1 MNDDPVLVEL
11 EETGRKIWEKGGG
24 TVDGVA
30 DYCHTTA
37 QQALEE
43 YGLLGGRW
51 RGVGREPAEPDGAEG
66 KAHAEGELLGCGAM
80 VVCEGEAP
88 TYQTVE
94 RSNDQTIKR
103 SNGDS
108 DLARTGGKGER

>member
-24 TVDGVA
+24 TVDGVF
-30 DYCHTTA
+30 DYCHRTA
-37 QQALEE
+37 QQALAE
-43 YGLLGGRW
+43 YAVYGNRW
-51 RGVGREPAEPDGAEG
+51 RGVGREPAKSAEAEG

-80 VVCEGEAP
+80 VVCEGEVP
-88 TYQTVE
+88 NYQTVE
-94 RSNDQTIKR
+94 RSTGQTIKR

-108 DLARTGGKGER
+108 DLARKGEKGE